1 MMERRESNRYPLTYN
16 HEELERLV
24 QQARFLGDLTEHVLQ
39 QAGLAPGM
47 RVLDV
52 GCGTG
57 DVSFL
62 AARFVGPEG
71 AVIGVD
77 QASEAIGYAQQRAQQ
92 AGLNNV
98 RFVAA
103 NLAEFE
109 LDDEPVDALIGRLVL
124 MYFPDPAAVLRRLL
138 AFVKPGGIVA
148 FQEMDLLPAPPSE
161 VMSHPLCETYV
172 TAGARISQAFA
183 RARIDGR
190 VAIKL
195 GEIFQQAGLPAPQ
208 MLAMLR
214 VERGPDSPIYDWIA
228 QVTRA
233 VLPLMQQTGVAT
245 AEEVQVDNL
254 ADRMRR
260 EAVEKGCTLV
270 TPPLIGAW
278 VCKATA

>member
-1 MMERRESNRYPLTYN
+1 MMERRESNRYPLSYN

-24 QQARFLGDLTEHVLQ
+24 QQARFLGDLTEHVLHQ
-39 QAGLAPGM
+39 TGLAPGM

-71 AVIGVD
+71 RVIGVD
-77 QASEAIGYAQQRAQQ
+77 QAPEAIGYAQQRAQQ
-92 AGLNNV
+92 AGLTNV
-98 RFVAA
+98 RFVVAD
-103 NLAEFE
+103 LAQFQ

-148 FQEMDLLPAPPSE
+148 FQELDLLPAPPPE
-161 VMSHPLCETYV
+161 VMSYPLCETYV
-172 TAGARISQAFA
+172 TAGTRINQTFA

-190 VAIKL
+190 IAFKL
-195 GEIFQQAGLPAPQ
+195 GQIFQEAGLPAPQ
-208 MLAMLR
+208 MLAMQR
-214 VERGPDSPIYDWIA
+214 VERGPDSPIYDWVT

-233 VLPLMQQTGVAT
+233 VLPLMQQVGVAT
-245 AEEVQVDNL
+245 AEEVQVDTL
-254 ADRMRR
+254 AERMRR
-260 EAVEKGCTLV
+260 EAVEKGCTLA

-278 VCKATA
+278 ARKATA